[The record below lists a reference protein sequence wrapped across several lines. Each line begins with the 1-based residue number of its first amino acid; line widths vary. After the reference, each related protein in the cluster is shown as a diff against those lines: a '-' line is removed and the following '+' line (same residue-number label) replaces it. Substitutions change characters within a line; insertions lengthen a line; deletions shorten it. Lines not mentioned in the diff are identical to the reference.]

1 VAIIIA
7 ESASGIYFMG
17 SLEVRKEDKKEK
29 EGYIYIYIYIYIS
42 EKIWSSRMVTNVLA
56 RVVTN
61 WDIP

>member
-29 EGYIYIYIYIYIS
+29 EGYIYIYIYRKRS
-42 EKIWSSRMVTNVLA
+42 GVVEWSQMF
-56 RVVTN
+56 
-61 WDIP
+61 

>member
-29 EGYIYIYIYIYIS
+29 EGYIYIS

-61 WDIP
+61 

>member
-29 EGYIYIYIYIYIS
+29 EGYIYIYIS

-61 WDIP
+61 

>member
-29 EGYIYIYIYIYIS
+29 EGYIYIYIYIGKDL
-42 EKIWSSRMVTNVLA
+42 E
-56 RVVTN
+56 
-61 WDIP
+61 